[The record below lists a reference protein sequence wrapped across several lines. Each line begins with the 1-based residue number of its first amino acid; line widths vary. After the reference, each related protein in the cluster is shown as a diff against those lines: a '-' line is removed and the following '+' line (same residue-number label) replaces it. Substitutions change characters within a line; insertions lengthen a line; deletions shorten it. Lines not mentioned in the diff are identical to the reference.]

1 LCQLPSVDAWAGDGP
16 AGVALLAPGLAFLP
30 CRAAA
35 GAARHWNFP
44 SNMPHSKA
52 AIVLSPLR
60 TTGSTQKRAASTEP
74 RNRRMNAPS
83 AERAAIMTQERAQNS
98 HSRGMAHLGQ
108 MCRIG
113 ALARGR
119 FACHHSFT
127 KGLLGCARREP
138 PPRVYPQGRRSWA
151 KRRANQPAAPAA
163 SHWLA
168 HISAVRRPY
177 SKPYWRE
184 PAPFPAK
191 APWLPRTRWATPPTK
206 PAITA

>member
-1 LCQLPSVDAWAGDGP
+1 VGAWGGGAS
-16 AGVALLAPGLAFLP
+16 AGVALLTPGLAFLP

-60 TTGSTQKRAASTEP
+60 TTGSTQKRAASTDP
-74 RNRRMNAPS
+74 QNRRMTPPP
-83 AERAAIMTQERAQNS
+83 AEGPAIMTQERAQNS

-119 FACHHSFT
+119 
-127 KGLLGCARREP
+127 
-138 PPRVYPQGRRSWA
+138 
-151 KRRANQPAAPAA
+151 
-163 SHWLA
+163 
-168 HISAVRRPY
+168 
-177 SKPYWRE
+177 
-184 PAPFPAK
+184 
-191 APWLPRTRWATPPTK
+191 
-206 PAITA
+206 